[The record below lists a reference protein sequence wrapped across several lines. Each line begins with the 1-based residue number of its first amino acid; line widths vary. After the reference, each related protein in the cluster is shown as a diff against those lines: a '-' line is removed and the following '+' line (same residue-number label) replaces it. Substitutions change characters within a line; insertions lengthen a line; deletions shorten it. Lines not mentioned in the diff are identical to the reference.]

1 MACES
6 SGSERT
12 SKNRHINESDGGFM
26 KWSWRIG
33 RLAGIGVH
41 VHATFLLLVAL
52 YAVAGWMR
60 HGSIIDGMQIAGFLL
75 ALFACVV
82 VHELGH
88 ALTARGFG
96 IATRDITLLPI
107 GGIARLERMPDKSRQ
122 EFWIALAG
130 PIVSFALSAAL
141 FGIGT
146 LSGAAVQFGLPG
158 VNQMGFV
165 QQLAAA
171 NLYLAVFN
179 LIPAFPM
186 DGGRIL
192 RALLAEQIGQVRAT
206 VAAARVG
213 QGAAVLFGV
222 AGLFFSP
229 MLVLIAMFIWFA
241 AAQEAAALQI
251 SSALKGIKVGR
262 IMRADLL
269 TLAPAA
275 PLGLAAELSLSRGQ
289 TVFPIVERGRLL
301 GIVTRDSLVEALRRL
316 GPDEPVCIVMQ
327 KNVRPLEASDNAT
340 DALERF
346 ASAETEGTIPVLR
359 HGRLVGSISV
369 ESFRDFAALG
379 HAMATHHR
387 EKRIGNQRPETPSRS
402 RWSYVLQPET
412 EDGVLK

>member
-1 MACES
+1 
-6 SGSERT
+6 
-12 SKNRHINESDGGFM
+12 M

-33 RLAGIGVH
+33 RLAGIEVH

-60 HGSIIDGMQIAGFLL
+60 HGSIVDGMQIAGFLL

-107 GGIARLERMPDKSRQ
+107 GGIARLERMPDKPRQ

-130 PIVSFALSAAL
+130 PIVSFAVSAAL
-141 FGIGT
+141 FGIAT
-146 LSGAAVQFGLPG
+146 LGGAAVQFGLPG
-158 VNQMGFV
+158 LNQIGFT

-179 LIPAFPM
+179 LVPAFPM

-192 RALLAEQIGQVRAT
+192 RALLAEKIGQVRAT
-206 VAAARVG
+206 VAATRVG
-213 QGAAVLFGV
+213 QGAAVLFGI

-229 MLVLIAMFIWFA
+229 MLVPIAMFIWFA
-241 AAQEAAALQI
+241 AAQEAAAVQ
-251 SSALKGIKVGR
+251 SSALEGIKVGR

-269 TLAPAA
+269 TLAPTA
-275 PLGLAAELSLSRGQ
+275 PLSFAAELSLSRGQ

-301 GIVTRDSLVEALRRL
+301 GMVTRASLVDALRRL
-316 GPDEPVCIVMQ
+316 GSDEPVRVVIRE
-327 KNVRPLEASDNAT
+327 NVRPLEASDNAT
-340 DALERF
+340 DAFERF
-346 ASAETEGTIPVLR
+346 ESGETEGAIPVLR
-359 HGRLVGSISV
+359 DGRLVGFISV
-369 ESFRDFAALG
+369 ESFRNFAALG
-379 HAMATHHR
+379 HAMATYQL
-387 EKRIGNQRPETPSRS
+387 EKRTEVQRTETASRS
-402 RWSYVLQPET
+402 RWSQGLQPET
-412 EDGVLK
+412 ENGVLR